1 LGRSLGNSI
10 SNPTFAKPSPL
21 VGILLTTT
29 SYFDYNTYLPFRQI
43 SMARIYLETFINAP
57 IERVFDL
64 ARSIDLHKLSTK
76 GTKEE
81 AIGGR
86 TTGLIELNETVTWR
100 AKHFG
105 IYQTLTVVLTELERP
120 NLFAD
125 TMLKGTF
132 SSMKHTHKFEKTD
145 NVTKMTDIFEFT
157 SPFGFI
163 GRLAETIFLK
173 AYMTKF
179 LVTKNKE
186 LKSVAEGNK
195 WNELIGAK

>member
-1 LGRSLGNSI
+1 
-10 SNPTFAKPSPL
+10 
-21 VGILLTTT
+21 
-29 SYFDYNTYLPFRQI
+29 
-43 SMARIYLETFINAP
+43 MAIIHLETFINAP

-76 GTKEE
+76 GTNEE

-105 IYQTLTVVLTELERP
+105 IYQTLTVVLTEFERP

-125 TMLKGTF
+125 KMLKGAF
-132 SSMKHTHKFEKTD
+132 ASMKHTHKFEQKD
-145 NVTKMTDIFEFT
+145 NGTKMTDIFEFT

-163 GRLAETIFLK
+163 GRLAESIFLTK
-173 AYMTKF
+173 YMKNF
-179 LVTKNKE
+179 LVAKNKA
-186 LKSVAEGNK
+186 LKSVAEGNN
-195 WNELIGAK
+195 WNKLVGV

>member
-1 LGRSLGNSI
+1 M
-10 SNPTFAKPSPL
+10 AK
-21 VGILLTTT
+21 
-29 SYFDYNTYLPFRQI
+29 
-43 SMARIYLETFINAP
+43 IYLETFINAP

-100 AKHFG
+100 AKHLG
-105 IYQTLTVVLTELERP
+105 IYQTLTVVVTQFDRP

-125 TMLKGTF
+125 KMIKGAF
-132 SSMKHTHKFEKTD
+132 ASMEHIHKFGKINAGT
-145 NVTKMTDIFEFT
+145 NMTDIFEFT
-157 SPFGFI
+157 SPLGFF

-173 AYMTKF
+173 AYMEKF
-179 LVTKNKE
+179 LIAKNQE
-186 LKSVAEGNK
+186 LKSIAEGDK
-195 WNELIGAK
+195 WKELIADK